1 MRVLLDTNILIYR
14 EDNHIL
20 PSDLLE
26 LHKILND
33 LNAIIIIHP
42 LSLEDIKKD
51 KNEARRE
58 VTLSKN
64 KDV

>member
-20 PSDLLE
+20 PSDLQE

-33 LNAIIIIHP
+33 LNAV
-42 LSLEDIKKD
+42 K
-51 KNEARRE
+51 RRRRTRAAE
-58 VTLSKN
+58 LRGIRGAAA
-64 KDV
+64 